1 MAGASLL
8 TLLDDISTVLDDV
21 AAMTNMAAKKTAG
34 VLGDDLALNAE
45 QVSGVTA
52 NRELPVVWA
61 VAIGSF
67 KNKLILVPVALT
79 LSAIAPWAI
88 APLLMAGGA
97 YLCYEGFEKIA
108 HKFLHSETEDK
119 AHDAKILEALT
130 HPDVDMVAFEKDKIK
145 GAIRTDFV
153 LSGEIIII
161 TLGTVAG
168 ASFMSQVA
176 VLSAIAI
183 IMTVGVYGFVGL
195 IVKLDDIG
203 LYLKQKPGSK
213 TLNWFRQSV
222 GTALLSFAPRLMKS
236 LTVIGTIAMFLVGG
250 GILTHQVAIAHHF
263 IGTATSMA
271 AGLGSVGQYLQ
282 VVFPSML
289 NIIAGVV
296 VGAMVLVVVSLLQ
309 KVFKKFKMQAEA
321 N

>member
-8 TLLDDISTVLDDV
+8 TLLDDIATVLDDV
-21 AAMTNMAAKKTAG
+21 AAMTNMAVKKTAG

-45 QVSGVTA
+45 QVSGVNA

-61 VAIGSF
+61 VAVGSF

-88 APLLMAGGA
+88 APLLMIGGA

-108 HKFLHSETEDK
+108 HKFLHSEAEDK
-119 AHDAKILEALT
+119 AHDAEILEALT
-130 HPDVDMVAFEKDKIK
+130 HPDVDMLVFEKDKIK

-161 TLGTVAG
+161 TLGAVAG
-168 ASFMSQVA
+168 AAFMSQVA

-203 LYLKQKPGSK
+203 LYLKHKPGSK
-213 TLNWFRQSV
+213 ALNWLRQSI
-222 GTALLSFAPRLMKS
+222 GNALLSFAPRLMKS

-250 GILTHQVAIAHHF
+250 GILTHQVPIAHDF
-263 IGTATSMA
+263 IASATAAVAS
-271 AGLGSVGQYLQ
+271 LGSVGEYLQ
-282 VVFPSML
+282 VVFPSLL
-289 NIIAGVV
+289 NIIAGVF
-296 VGAMVLVVVSLLQ
+296 VGGVVLVAVALTQ
-309 KVFKKFKMQAEA
+309 RAFEKFKSRAELI
-321 N
+321 